1 MPPSHSR
8 WKEIDEKLE
17 ADHLARIVQRQVG
30 QLGPQALHELYR
42 GAGKRAFD
50 PVAILQMVLYMKLKK
65 IHSPAQWHEEARLNE
80 AVQWLGYGYQPARR
94 TWYDFR
100 DRMEKYI
107 DCLNDQLIQ
116 GAIEEGDEYKG
127 D

>member
-1 MPPSHSR
+1 M
-8 WKEIDEKLE
+8 
-17 ADHLARIVQRQVG
+17 
-30 QLGPQALHELYR
+30 
-42 GAGKRAFD
+42 
-50 PVAILQMVLYMKLKK
+50 LQMVLYMKLKK

-107 DCLNDQLIQ
+107 DRLNDQLIR
-116 GAIEEGDEYKG
+116 ATIEEGLLNPEVGVQDG
-127 D
+127 TSLAACAWRHRMVTS